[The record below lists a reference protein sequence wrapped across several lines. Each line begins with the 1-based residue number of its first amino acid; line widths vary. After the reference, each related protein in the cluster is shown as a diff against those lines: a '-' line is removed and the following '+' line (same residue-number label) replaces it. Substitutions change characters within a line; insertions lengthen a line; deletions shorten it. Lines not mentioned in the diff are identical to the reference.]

1 MTSKLNCRTNFSG
14 DFFINGNVKRRK
26 RKRQRRAWSEEVK
39 AFVEDV
45 TRSCD
50 CDWVSALPAIETALN
65 STAVFKDI
73 DGKSPVHIDGG
84 EMSCWQTRDPEHPDG
99 LNEKGREDC
108 FELYTRVMNYRQCP
122 CCQGQSC
129 RELDRLF
136 GVKFA
141 NRLECPGCKN
151 EWLAGEAQQHFLDIG
166 LPAADPQ
173 TTTVQALV
181 NKVFCVNKYEYAC
194 VGCGKQRKDVNV
206 RQVLIDASPRLVLRL
221 KRWSG
226 DPDMPGRKNRCAV
239 KFTLSEKLTL
249 TQQSSEH
256 LTYVLKS
263 AVVST

>member
-1 MTSKLNCRTNFSG
+1 MHQLQSIKNHFPAFAN
-14 DFFINGNVKRRK
+14 D
-26 RKRQRRAWSEEVK
+26 RQ
-39 AFVEDV
+39 
-45 TRSCD
+45 
-50 CDWVSALPAIETALN
+50 
-65 STAVFKDI
+65 
-73 DGKSPVHIDGG
+73 
-84 EMSCWQTRDPEHPDG
+84 Q
-99 LNEKGREDC
+99 DC

-263 AVVST
+263 AVIHHGDTIENGQNTSLLYVNGRTYSADDERTQPVGTLKMDHYKQCYMLCYMLC